1 MSDNILATGREVIHT
16 EAQALLRCAAR
27 LDGSFGRAV
36 DLMMNSRG
44 RIVVTGMGKSGLIGK
59 KISAM
64 LTSTGTPAV
73 FLHPADALHG
83 DLGIIKE
90 DDTVLALSS
99 SGETEEVVRLIGYI
113 KRVGVK
119 LISMVGKLDSNLAQQ
134 SDVVLDCSVEREACS
149 FGLVPTSSTTVTLA
163 VGDALAIAL
172 MQKRGFREEDFRIYH
187 PGGALGRKLLKV
199 SHLMHRGEELPLI
212 RPGSNL
218 MQVVDL
224 IDEKRFGV
232 GLVVN
237 GEGSLLGLITDGD
250 LRRLIRRSVDFNSCI
265 VDEVMTRSPLC
276 ITPEKMAV
284 EALKL
289 MEDRRITSLAVIDR
303 DRLLGL
309 IHLHDLWRTEM
320 I

>member
-1 MSDNILATGREVIHT
+1 MNENVLAVGREVIHT
-16 EAQALLRCAAR
+16 EAQALLRCASR
-27 LDGSFGRAV
+27 LDERFARAV
-36 DLMMNSRG
+36 EMMMNSRG

-59 KISAM
+59 KIAAM

-83 DLGIIKE
+83 DLGIIME
-90 DDTVLALSS
+90 DDTVLALST

-113 KRVGVK
+113 KRIGVK
-119 LISMVGKLDSNLAQQ
+119 LIAMVGKLESSLAQQ
-134 SDVVLDCSVEREACS
+134 SDVVLDCSVEREACT

-172 MQKRGFREEDFRIYH
+172 MQKRGFREEDFRVYH
-187 PGGALGRKLLKV
+187 PGGALGKKLLKV
-199 SHLMHRGEELPLI
+199 SHLMHRDEELPLI
-212 RPGSNL
+212 RPGTRL

-232 GLVVN
+232 GLVVDEN
-237 GEGSLLGLITDGD
+237 GTLQGLITDGD
-250 LRRLIRRSVDFNSCI
+250 LRRLIRRNVDFNACI

-276 ITPEKMAV
+276 IAPGQMAV
-284 EALKL
+284 EALNL
-289 MEDRRITSLAVIDR
+289 MESRRITSLAVIEQ

>member
-1 MSDNILATGREVIHT
+1 
-16 EAQALLRCAAR
+16 
-27 LDGSFGRAV
+27 
-36 DLMMNSRG
+36 
-44 RIVVTGMGKSGLIGK
+44 
-59 KISAM
+59 
-64 LTSTGTPAV
+64 
-73 FLHPADALHG
+73 
-83 DLGIIKE
+83 
-90 DDTVLALSS
+90 
-99 SGETEEVVRLIGYI
+99 
-113 KRVGVK
+113 
-119 LISMVGKLDSNLAQQ
+119 
-134 SDVVLDCSVEREACS
+134 VVLDCSVEREACS

-237 GEGSLLGLITDGD
+237 AEGSLLGLITDGD